1 MNTIESVIQFGSLQ
15 PLVTLWVHSL
25 KRISAEDAKLQTVHK
40 ESVPKLV
47 VGM

>member
-1 MNTIESVIQFGSLQ
+1 MNTNESVIQFGSQQ

-25 KRISAEDAKLQTVHK
+25 QISAEDAKFQTVNR